1 MTHTKQTTRG
11 GRGGGKPAT
20 FPKGGIPT
28 PKGGE
33 PALIPNPAGG
43 SKVPRGQ
50 PQAHRWW
57 VGPRTGTIPLALCIA
72 QENAALRMTGP
83 NATPQGYYQNSK
95 EQKKFQWRLGT
106 RALRQIRFYQKSTML
121 LLRHIPFMRLIQE
134 ISQDFKTD
142 LRYTAEAVYT
152 IQSAVKAYLARLFDD
167 TNLCAIHTKCVT
179 VMPKDM
185 QLARRI
191 RGECN

>member
-1 MTHTKQTTRG
+1 MARTKQTTRG
-11 GRGGGKPAT
+11 GRGGGKLAT

-28 PKGGE
+28 PKGGG
-33 PALIPNPAGG
+33 PAPIPNPEGG
-43 SKVPRGQ
+43 GKAPRGW
-50 PQAHRWW
+50 PQACRWQ
-57 VGPRTGTIPLALCIA
+57 VGPRTRKIPPALHIA

-95 EQKKFQWRLGT
+95 EQKKFKWRPGT
-106 RALRQIRFYQKSTML
+106 RALREIRFYQKSTML

-152 IQSAVKAYLARLFDD
+152 IQSAAEAYLARLFDD
-167 TNLCAIHTKCVT
+167 TNLCAIHIKCVT

-191 RGECN
+191 RGECD